1 MAIQPAGSSF
11 RTQINVT
18 GSKEPKEKETPSQED
33 QVLCSLTSPGFN
45 SFKSFSMPSIPSIQP
60 IQVIQPVQA
69 VQPVQAIQAIQ
80 PISSI
85 SGGGSSPLTKA
96 NVVSTSLASQTA
108 TAGSGTAAVFK
119 ALEDQIAQMEQ
130 MKSIMDAFGN
140 KTKAQEIGNNIA
152 AKKKEL
158 AAVKAS
164 PPHVF
169 SQTEKEEISSY
180 IEGKGPMPS
189 SFNPE
194 QQQALD
200 RMSSLARNG
209 MHFTSHDMKDI
220 PPGEAFVRIMENP
233 YASFGNQVS
242 FKTFEDKGIV
252 MATMRPQYLA
262 PLDVFISGT
271 KKGYVFY
278 DNSSGTPKPVQKAT
292 DFISRF
298 KDHLDEAVVW
308 AVDGSYVTPEKADEI
323 KARLEMEEMASELS
337 APTDRPS
344 IEEDDNVVIIGGIV
358 LEKKH

>member
-1 MAIQPAGSSF
+1 MAIQPTGSSF
-11 RTQINVT
+11 QTQINVT
-18 GSKEPKEKETPSQED
+18 GTKEPKEKEPPLQED

-45 SFKSFSMPSIPSIQP
+45 SFKSISIPSIPSIQP
-60 IQVIQPVQA
+60 VQAIQP
-69 VQPVQAIQAIQ
+69 VQPVQAIQAVQ

-85 SGGGSSPLTKA
+85 SGGGNSPLAKA

-130 MKSIMDAFGN
+130 MKSLMDSFGN
-140 KTKAQEIGNNIA
+140 KAKAQEIGNKIA
-152 AKKKEL
+152 AKKNEL

-169 SQTEKEEISSY
+169 SQKEKEEISSY

-189 SFNPE
+189 SFKPE

-209 MHFTSHDMKDI
+209 MHFSIDCMKEI
-220 PPGEAFVRIMENP
+220 PPDEAFVRIMENP

-242 FKTFEDKGIV
+242 FKTFEDNSIV
-252 MATMRPQYLA
+252 MATLRPQYLA
-262 PLDVFISGT
+262 PLDVFITGT

-278 DNSSGTPKPVQKAT
+278 DTSSGSPKPVQKAT

-344 IEEDDNVVIIGGIV
+344 IEEDNDVVIIGGIV